1 MPTIPTFNTL
11 EEAQAEIIRLNEA
24 LTESQTAAQ
33 NYSDR
38 ITELE
43 SDLENVR
50 EINQK
55 YFLKL
60 SAQYAPPGQD
70 DQDEPDAP
78 TCEDF
83 AKTLTI

>member
-1 MPTIPTFNTL
+1 MPPTPTFNTL

-24 LTESQTAAQ
+24 LNESQTNEQ
-33 NYSDR
+33 NYSNR

-43 SDLENVR
+43 GDLEKVR

-70 DQDEPDAP
+70 EPDEPDAP
-78 TCEDF
+78 TCVDF